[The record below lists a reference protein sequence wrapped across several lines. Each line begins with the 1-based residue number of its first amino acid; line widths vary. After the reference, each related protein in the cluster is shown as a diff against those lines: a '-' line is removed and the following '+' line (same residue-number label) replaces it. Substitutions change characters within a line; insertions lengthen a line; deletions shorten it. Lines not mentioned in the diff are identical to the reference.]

1 SWWTSATELTGGLSG
16 CHGRLWAENFEAEAA
31 DKACTFATCGRQAE
45 RLGESDGRQTQ
56 KEQMERRVEHGEMRL
71 QLQAGGMTR
80 ETAFLIIGLIT
91 YFIGLA
97 FTFACTFLDIFEGN
111 NIVLLV
117 DAGCMILAG
126 ISGLIAASIARTVT
140 HSDKLGWSLLCALI
154 SGAFLI
160 LTVFTGGR
168 GGRAAEA
175 PATTSLSSSSRTIKT
190 RQ

>member
-1 SWWTSATELTGGLSG
+1 MIFHERPLWLRLAFILSSIGFIVWLSANDVFLLD
-16 CHGRLWAENFEAEAA
+16 AQQNDA
-31 DKACTFATCGRQAE
+31 K
-45 RLGESDGRQTQ
+45 
-56 KEQMERRVEHGEMRL
+56 
-71 QLQAGGMTR
+71 
-80 ETAFLIIGLIT
+80 TAFLIIGLLT

-168 GGRAAEA
+168 GSGGTSNNQPQQQQSHHQNSTVGTSGTGA
-175 PATTSLSSSSRTIKT
+175 PDWRTEGGYYGP
-190 RQ
+190 QQ